1 MERRKQNIKTAKLIL
16 DHRKFIWDYA
26 NKGGRQREGKIIVVV
41 IRVLD
46 TVGYPHG
53 LGIGVKKNEC
63 ARKYGKRAAALIR
76 G

>member
-46 TVGYPHG
+46 RVGYPHG
-53 LGIGVKKNEC
+53 LGIGGNKMNVHENT
-63 ARKYGKRAAALIR
+63 GKGQRH
-76 G
+76 